1 MMHTFCFFFCR
12 FGLAIRRC
20 FATHRL
26 VTEMECQAFG
36 ETKHTRSSSNDT
48 PSNTVKMTQPLL
60 TAADRRAGRANREL
74 IPAFWVPNEGQRMS
88 TPRRA
93 LLKWHGTR
101 IWRETGVVLVLK
113 WESTG
118 FLVLHSIHM
127 LFYRFLQDK
136 SGELSQVWIAAQ
148 SPNKVSK
155 RVILDLSITVS
166 SSPRWVMR
174 RTAQRVLPP
183 PSPLC
188 RFVCGLFSSSVFR
201 AFSKRRRSCWWR
213 TVFAFKAPSAM

>member
-1 MMHTFCFFFCR
+1 MSP
-12 FGLAIRRC
+12 L
-20 FATHRL
+20 RL
-26 VTEMECQAFG
+26 
-36 ETKHTRSSSNDT
+36 
-48 PSNTVKMTQPLL
+48 
-60 TAADRRAGRANREL
+60 
-74 IPAFWVPNEGQRMS
+74 
-88 TPRRA
+88 A
-93 LLKWHGTR
+93 LLKWHRTR

-113 WESTG
+113 WESSG

-127 LFYRFLQDK
+127 LFYKFLQDK

-166 SSPRWVMR
+166 SSPRWVMH
-174 RTAQRVLPP
+174 RTVQRVLPP

-188 RFVCGLFSSSVFR
+188 RFVCGLFSFSVFR